1 MRPKIKPPQSR
12 LKICY
17 VITKSAWGGAQR
29 YVYDLAA
36 GLPKD
41 RFEVMVVHGPA
52 GALTEQLGLAEI
64 KSVSLPSLGRD
75 VKIWSDIR
83 TFFALWRLFKREKPD
98 IVHLN
103 SSKIGAMGALAGR
116 LARVPKIIYTAHGW
130 AFNERRLA
138 WQLKLIT
145 FIHWLTVI
153 WCHQVITVAKV
164 EADQVRHWR
173 KTAGKF
179 VTIYNGIE
187 PAPLLYRD
195 TARERLSM
203 RDPDLSPY
211 RRDFWL
217 GTIAELHPNKDLFT
231 AIGAIKLVTK
241 QYPEIRF
248 VIIGSGEQREVL
260 EKLISELEL
269 THNVFLLGPL
279 PQAAHYLK
287 AFDIFLFNSRK
298 EGLPYAILEAGL
310 AALPVVAT
318 TVGGIPE
325 IIENGQ
331 TGVLIPPEEP
341 AATAEAIFNLMA
353 NGLEREILGRNLE
366 SVIRTRFS
374 VERMVAE
381 TIKLY
386 TK

>member
-41 RFEVMVVHGPA
+41 QFEVMVVHGPA

-64 KSVSLPSLGRD
+64 RSVSLPSLGRD
-75 VKIWSDIR
+75 VKIWSDLR
-83 TFFALWRLFKREKPD
+83 TFFALWRLFRIEQPN
-98 IVHLN
+98 IIHLN
-103 SSKIGAMGALAGR
+103 SSKIGALGALAGR

-130 AFNERRLA
+130 AFNEQRPA

-145 FIHWLTVI
+145 LIHWLTAI

-164 EADQVRHWR
+164 EAEQVRHWR
-173 KTAGKF
+173 KTAGKL
-179 VTIYNGIE
+179 VTIYNGLKPEI
-187 PAPLLYRD
+187 LLYRD

-203 RDPDLSPY
+203 RDPDLLPY

-217 GTIAELHPNKDLFT
+217 GTIAELHPNKDLVT
-231 AIGAIKLVTK
+231 AIQAIKLTTK
-241 QYPEIRF
+241 QYPDIRF
-248 VIIGSGEQREVL
+248 VIIGSGQERQAL
-260 EKLISELEL
+260 EKLISELAL
-269 THNVFLLGPL
+269 VNNVFLLGPL
-279 PQAAHYLK
+279 PEAAKYLK

-298 EGLPYAILEAGL
+298 EGLPYAVLEAGL
-310 AALPVVAT
+310 AALPVIAT
-318 TVGGIPE
+318 NVGGIPE
-325 IIENGQ
+325 IIESGQ
-331 TGVLIPPEEP
+331 TGVLVPPEQP
-341 AATAEAIFNLMA
+341 AVTTEAILNLMA